1 MSKSIDFQGA
11 VVLITGGSRGLGLAQ
26 AAAFKATGAQV
37 AITAR
42 DPDTLEQACET
53 LDAAPGLAVRAY
65 AHDMRDHAGVGALVD
80 RIEQE
85 VGAIQSLVN
94 NAGVH
99 LKKPVWDVAFDEWN
113 NVVDINLTGVFTMTR
128 EVLRHMVP
136 RKAGSIVNI
145 SSMGGLMALPSATA
159 YVTTKTALI
168 GFTRSV
174 AVDAG
179 AHSIRCNA
187 VCPGFIDT
195 EMTRKVL
202 AGDPARSTKIRG
214 RIPMPRLG
222 QGEDI
227 ANACVFLCSEMASY
241 INGQSLAIDGGYSI
255 GF

>member
-1 MSKSIDFQGA
+1 MSTVIDFKGQ
-11 VVLITGGSRGLGLAQ
+11 VVVVTGGSRGLGLAQ
-26 AAAFKATGAQV
+26 AAAFKAAGAQV
-37 AITAR
+37 VITAR
-42 DPDTLEQACET
+42 DQAT
-53 LDAAPGLAVRAY
+53 LDEACAALNGEPGLPARAY
-65 AHDMRDHAGVGALVD
+65 AHDMRDHAAAAALVD
-80 RIEQE
+80 RIEADA
-85 VGAIQSLVN
+85 GAIQVLVN

-99 LKKPVWDVAFDEWN
+99 LKKPIWDVTLAEWN
-113 NVVDINLTGVFTMTR
+113 NIVDINLSGVFTMTR
-128 EVLRHMVP
+128 EVLRCMVP
-136 RKAGSIVNI
+136 RSAGAIVNI
-145 SSMGGLMALPSATA
+145 SSMGGLMALPSATG

-179 AHSIRCNA
+179 AHGIRCNA

-202 AGDPARSTKIRG
+202 AGDPARSAKIRG

-227 ANACVFLCSEMASY
+227 ANACVFLGSEMASY

>member
-1 MSKSIDFQGA
+1 MSTGFDFKGA
-11 VVLITGGSRGLGLAQ
+11 VVVVTGGSRGLGLAQ
-26 AAAFKATGAQV
+26 AAAFKAAGAQV
-37 AITAR
+37 VITAR
-42 DPDTLEQACET
+42 EAVTLAQACDS
-53 LDAAPGLAVRAY
+53 LNAAPGLAVRSY
-65 AHDMRDHAGVGALVD
+65 AHDMRDHAGVAALVD

-85 VGAIQSLVN
+85 AGAIYGLVN

-99 LKKPVWDVAFDEWN
+99 LKKPVWDVSIDEWTN
-113 NVVDINLTGVFTMTR
+113 IVDINLNGVFTMTR

-136 RKAGSIVNI
+136 RAAGSIVNI
-145 SSMGGLMALPSATA
+145 SSMGGLMALPSATG

-202 AGDPARSTKIRG
+202 AGDPARSAKIRG

-222 QGEDI
+222 SGEDI
-227 ANACVFLCSEMASY
+227 ANACVFLCSDLASY
-241 INGQSLAIDGGYSI
+241 VNGQSLAIDGGYSV